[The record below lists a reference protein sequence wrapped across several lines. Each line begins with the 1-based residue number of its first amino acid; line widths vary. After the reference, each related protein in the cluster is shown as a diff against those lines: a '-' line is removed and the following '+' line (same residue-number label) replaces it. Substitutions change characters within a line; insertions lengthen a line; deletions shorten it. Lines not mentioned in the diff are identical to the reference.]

1 MLYHPWQGTAFSVCF
16 LLQLRQMF
24 LILRPQACN
33 FIKKDTLAQVFSC
46 EFCEIPKNT
55 FFTEHLWTIASSAIH
70 ILISFWMTLVSI
82 ENQKF
87 RIIITIRRN
96 TRMLSKFLSS
106 NINRIVCSLYR
117 CILVLD
123 IKLFDSIFRELP
135 KLIWYFFIFGSW
147 FMKRKRKSV
156 YYFTT
161 FNSFLSYYQKTCK
174 LCFLNLFLSLIKGER
189 K

>member
-1 MLYHPWQGTAFSVCF
+1 MNALTINFLFSKVRCCTTLDKALLFLFAFFYNWDKCF
-16 LLQLRQMF
+16 SF
-24 LILRPQACN
+24 SGLRPAILLKKTLWHRCFPVN
-33 FIKKDTLAQVFSC
+33 FVKFLRTL
-46 EFCEIPKNT
+46 

-87 RIIITIRRN
+87 QIIITIRPN

-135 KLIWYFFIFGSW
+135 KLIW
-147 FMKRKRKSV
+147 
-156 YYFTT
+156 
-161 FNSFLSYYQKTCK
+161 
-174 LCFLNLFLSLIKGER
+174 
-189 K
+189 